1 VAGEFSRVK
10 IIERFKQNSTSD
22 IHMDKLQNY
31 INGQWVDGLADEIS
45 THCPNDDS
53 VVAAGKSAS
62 LRQVD
67 DAFAAAR
74 EAFGAWWDVGS
85 DQRVDLVERY
95 AALVRENADELADL
109 IARETGKPFWE
120 TKTEA
125 AAVVGKVAVSI
136 DSMRERRSKTSFE
149 MGQANAVTRYKPH
162 GICGVLGPFNFPAH
176 LPNGH
181 IVPAL
186 ICGNTVV
193 FKPSEITP
201 ATGVWMMQK
210 WHEAGLPAGVLNLV
224 QGGREIGEAIAS
236 HDELDGLFFTGSSRA
251 GVALSKTLAPTP
263 QKILALEMGGNN
275 PLIVHETNDV
285 KAAAYL
291 TVLSAYITAGQRCTC
306 ARRLIVV
313 DGEPADR
320 FLLALKSSIEG
331 IKVGFNT
338 DSPEP
343 FFGTVI
349 NDATGKRLLEAQSDL
364 IARGATPIVEMKR
377 LRDCDA
383 LVSPGLLDVTD
394 VGDREDEEH
403 FGPLLTLIRVGSLD
417 EAIAEANRTKYGLSA
432 GLLSDN
438 AEVYQQ
444 FIHQIRAGIVN
455 WNRQTTGASGKL
467 PFGGCGLSG
476 NHRPSAYFAVD
487 YCSFPVASIEAETL
501 SMPDKKLP
509 GIE

>member
-1 VAGEFSRVK
+1 M
-10 IIERFKQNSTSD
+10 N
-22 IHMDKLQNY
+22 KLKNY
-31 INGQWVDGLADEIS
+31 LRGQWFDGLADDIS
-45 THCPNDDS
+45 SQCPNDGS
-53 VVAAGKSAS
+53 IVAEGKSAS
-62 LRQVD
+62 LQQVH

-74 EAFGAWWDVGS
+74 EAFGAWWDLGS
-85 DQRVDLVERY
+85 DRRVALVEKY
-95 AALVRENADELADL
+95 ASLVRESADELADL

-125 AAVVGKVAVSI
+125 AAVVGKVGVSI
-136 DSMRERRSKTSFE
+136 DSMRERRSTTSFE
-149 MGQANAVTRYKPH
+149 MGEANAVTRYKPH
-162 GICGVLGPFNFPAH
+162 GVCGVLGPFNFPAH

-193 FKPSEITP
+193 FKPSEMTP
-201 ATGVWMMQK
+201 ATGNWMMQK

-224 QGGREIGEAIAS
+224 HGGREIGEAIAS

-251 GVALSKTLAPTP
+251 GVALSKALAPTP

-275 PLIVHETNDV
+275 PLIVHEAADV
-285 KAAAYL
+285 KAAAHL

-313 DGEPADR
+313 DGEPADK
-320 FLLALKSSIEG
+320 FLVELKSAIEG

-349 NDATGKRLLEAQSDL
+349 NVATGKRLLDAQSDL
-364 IARGATPIVEMKR
+364 VARGAKTIVQMQR

-394 VGDREDEEH
+394 VQDREDEEH
-403 FGPLLTLIRVGSLD
+403 FGPLLTLIRVGSFE
-417 EAIAEANRTKYGLSA
+417 EAIAEANLTKYGLSA

-438 AEVYQQ
+438 AEIYRQ
-444 FIHQIRAGIVN
+444 FIHRIRAGIVN

-501 SMPDKKLP
+501 KMPEKKLP
-509 GIE
+509 GLS

>member
-1 VAGEFSRVK
+1 
-10 IIERFKQNSTSD
+10 
-22 IHMDKLQNY
+22 
-31 INGQWVDGLADEIS
+31 
-45 THCPNDDS
+45 
-53 VVAAGKSAS
+53 
-62 LRQVD
+62 
-67 DAFAAAR
+67 
-74 EAFGAWWDVGS
+74 
-85 DQRVDLVERY
+85 
-95 AALVRENADELADL
+95 
-109 IARETGKPFWE
+109 
-120 TKTEA
+120 
-125 AAVVGKVAVSI
+125 
-136 DSMRERRSKTSFE
+136 
-149 MGQANAVTRYKPH
+149 
-162 GICGVLGPFNFPAH
+162 
-176 LPNGH
+176 
-181 IVPAL
+181 
-186 ICGNTVV
+186 
-193 FKPSEITP
+193 
-201 ATGVWMMQK
+201 
-210 WHEAGLPAGVLNLV
+210 
-224 QGGREIGEAIAS
+224 
-236 HDELDGLFFTGSSRA
+236 
-251 GVALSKTLAPTP
+251 VALSKTLAPTP

-394 VGDREDEEH
+394 IGDREDEEH

-444 FIHQIRAGIVN
+444 FIHHIRAGIVN